1 MQVTFIK
8 PTLGRLGDDTRFV
21 DEARM
26 EPLSLG
32 VLAGLTP
39 AGVDVRLFDD
49 RIDEIDYD
57 ERTDLVAINVETF
70 TARRAYEISA
80 EYRARG
86 VPVVMGGMH
95 ATLVPDEVAEHAD
108 CVYTGDGE
116 SLWAQVVTDAHEGR
130 LRPRYD
136 AINGPPQPGALPR
149 RDLYE
154 GKGYL
159 PVSLLQF
166 GRGCHNRCEFCAVG
180 AYFDHCHFTRPVDE
194 VVAEI
199 QAQSLKDLFFVD
211 DNLVA
216 DPEAAK
222 RLLRALAPLDVRW
235 VSQAS
240 VEHTRDPELMQLMVD
255 SGCLGNVIGF
265 ESLDPENLRQMHK
278 GPNLPAFDRYAGAVT
293 ALRDHHLQTWAAFV
307 LGYDHDTAGVDTGD
321 VRLGHREPLH
331 LRGFQRADALS
342 VDAALRP
349 AESRGAPALRR
360 ALVAAPRLPIQLR
373 GVQAFSDDRRR
384 AHRGSVDVS
393 SEVEQHQ
400 SRYSGARSSRTP
412 ISPRSSGSRST
423 ARTTP
428 CSVARRSRSRAC
440 TWGPSERRRRLRHA
454 PGHRRRR
461 TGHPRAGGLDRD
473 AGRRGGAL
481 RPRAGLLPRHHDH
494 GRSLRRPDR
503 ARPVRRPARR
513 DRLPSRAAGL
523 RERAGDADRLR
534 RPDPHRA

>member
-39 AGVDVRLFDD
+39 AGVDVRLIDD

-57 ERTDLVAINVETF
+57 EPADLVAINVETF

-80 EYRARG
+80 EYRTRG

-95 ATLVPDEVAEHAD
+95 ATLIPDEVAEHAD

-116 SLWAQVVTDAHEGR
+116 SLWAQVVTDAHKGC

-136 AINGPPQPGALPR
+136 AVNGPPQPGALPR
-149 RDLYE
+149 RDLYA

-180 AYFDHCHFTRPVDE
+180 AYFDHCHLTRPVEE

-240 VEHTRDPELMQLMVD
+240 VDHTRDPELMQLMVD

-278 GPNLPAFDRYAGAVT
+278 GPNLPAFDRYADTVA

-307 LGYDHDTAGVDTGD
+307 LGYDHDTAESILATCDWAIENRFTFAAFNVLMPYPST
-321 VRLGHREPLH
+321 PLY
-331 LRGFQRADALS
+331 D
-342 VDAALRP
+342 
-349 AESRGAPALRR
+349 
-360 ALVAAPRLPIQLR
+360 
-373 GVQAFSDDRRR
+373 
-384 AHRGSVDVS
+384 
-393 SEVEQHQ
+393 
-400 SRYSGARSSRTP
+400 
-412 ISPRSSGSRST
+412 
-423 ARTTP
+423 
-428 CSVARRSRSRAC
+428 
-440 TWGPSERRRRLRHA
+440 RLRDE
-454 PGHRRRR
+454 GRLLYDGRWWL
-461 TGHPRAGGLDRD
+461 HPEYRFNYA
-473 AGRRGGAL
+473 AF
-481 RPRAGLLPRHHDH
+481 
-494 GRSLRRPDR
+494 
-503 ARPVRRPARR
+503 RPARMTA
-513 DRLPSRAAGL
+513 DELTEAAWTCRQRWSSTGSIVRRSL
-523 RERAGDADRLR
+523 EPHTNLASVFRFALYCAYNPLFRREAFKKQGMHLGAK
-534 RPDPHRA
+534 